1 MVYNA
6 LANRLSDAGKFEEA
20 IENYHKAIEL
30 DPNIQHAYENM
41 VIVLKRKEYKRVD
54 TLENS
59 VNFLEGIIAKYPYNK
74 RAKNT
79 LTALQI

>member
-6 LANRLSDAGKFEEA
+6 LANILSDAGKYEEA

-41 VIVLKRKEYKRVD
+41 VIVLKRK
-54 TLENS
+54 
-59 VNFLEGIIAKYPYNK
+59 
-74 RAKNT
+74 
-79 LTALQI
+79 